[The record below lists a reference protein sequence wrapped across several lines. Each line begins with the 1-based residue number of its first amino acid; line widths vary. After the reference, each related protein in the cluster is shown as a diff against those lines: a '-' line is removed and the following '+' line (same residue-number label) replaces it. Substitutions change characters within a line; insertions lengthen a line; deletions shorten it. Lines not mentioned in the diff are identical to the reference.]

1 MIPAFEPVAVLVGK
15 APVPD
20 QKHQRL
26 QEERERVR
34 EQENKKTPQITEC
47 RCFSYLKGLLK
58 DLIHGETTIL
68 GEQLQGE
75 RGGGDAHN
83 GKLTVKLK
91 SVAHD

>member
-1 MIPAFEPVAVLVGK
+1 ML
-15 APVPD
+15 
-20 QKHQRL
+20 
-26 QEERERVR
+26 
-34 EQENKKTPQITEC
+34 ENKRTKNPPQITEC

-68 GEQLQGE
+68 CEQLQGE

-91 SVAHD
+91 NVARDLC